1 MDVRR
6 GELRFR
12 IPKVLLRAFTEEP
25 RIVLKYR
32 PEGIWPVDPGVLLET
47 GILDELARDE
57 EFLKN
62 FEIVVMPKI

>member
-1 MDVRR
+1 MDVRH

-47 GILDELARDE
+47 GILDELARNE